1 MLRPCI
7 LLLVFV
13 FARPAFAQDA
23 CPPDLPSGLA
33 AGLWARVAHD
43 DVHNLR
49 AEPTTAAPALARI
62 PAGDIVRVLDGPQ
75 CAAGYVWWAVA
86 YAGTAGWAAERR
98 LGAAAWLEPLA
109 GQEPSPPRPDDP
121 PGCQRPPDDY
131 TRLWVEHVQL
141 NLRTLA
147 MLDHA
152 QALLTAA
159 GGRVRLR
166 DALMQGS
173 YNPGGVAAS
182 FGTHD
187 GGGAVD
193 LSVRSRVDGRVL
205 TDEIPLLLT
214 ALRTAGFA
222 AWLRDAGELY
232 PGSPIHIH
240 AIAVGDRDL
249 SPAARAQIDGSQGY
263 LRGYNGLPLDYG
275 GPAFDPLPPVVCGW
289 MADLGFPDLRPPGA

>member
-1 MLRPCI
+1 MVRLI
-7 LLLVFV
+7 LLLLF
-13 FARPAFAQDA
+13 AFAQPAGAQDG
-23 CPPDLPSGLA
+23 CPPDLAPRLSV
-33 AGLWARVAHD
+33 GLWARVAHD
-43 DVHNLR
+43 DAHNLR
-49 AEPTTAAPALARI
+49 AAPTTAAPVLARI
-62 PAGDIVRVLDGPQ
+62 AAGDILRAVDGPQ
-75 CAAGYVWWAVA
+75 CADGYIWWAVTH
-86 YAGTAGWAAERR
+86 AGAAGWAAEGRP
-98 LGAAAWLEPLA
+98 GADAWLEPLA
-109 GQEPSPPRPDDP
+109 GQEPPPAFPDDP

-131 TRLWVEHVQL
+131 SRLWIGRIQL

-152 QALLTAA
+152 QTLLAAA

-173 YNPGGVAAS
+173 YNAGGVAAS

-193 LSVRSRVDGRVL
+193 LSVRDRVDRRVL
-205 TDEIPLLLT
+205 ADEIPLLLA

-222 AWLRDAGELY
+222 AWLRDTGELY

-249 SPAARAQIDGSQGY
+249 SPAARAQIDGPQGY
-263 LRGYNGLPLDYG
+263 LRGYNGLPPDYG
-275 GPAFDPLPPVVCGW
+275 GPALDPLPPVVCGW
-289 MADLGFPDLRPPGA
+289 MASLGVPDQRAGRK